1 MLVYRIT
8 HKDFSKSLI
17 ASGAEGRWN
26 SEGKKVIY
34 AAESIALAFLENM
47 VRRQGVGFNRDF
59 KIVVIE
65 IPDDINL
72 STITTNDLKAG
83 WRNFKDYSR
92 CQPSGDEWY
101 RQGATAVLKVP
112 SAVLPESNNFVIN
125 TLHSD
130 YTANKIKL
138 IGITDLLPD
147 ERLEEILKKYPQK

>member
-8 HKDFSKSLI
+8 HKNFSKNLI
-17 ASGAEGRWN
+17 ASGAAGRWN

-92 CQPSGDEWY
+92 CQPLGDEWY
-101 RQGATAVLKVP
+101 RQAATAVLRVP
-112 SAVLPESNNFVIN
+112 SAGLTESNNFVIN
-125 TLHSD
+125 ILHSD
-130 YTANKIKL
+130 YVANKIKM

-147 ERLEEILKKYPQK
+147 ERIRRDS